1 MIEKRN
7 DPKSLMMFISSMLIF
22 GTIGIFRRYIPLPSA
37 LLACCRGVI
46 GSVFLLILAAVRK
59 REKREKLGAK
69 KITIFI
75 IMGVLIGINWLL
87 LFEAYNYTT
96 VPTATLCY
104 YMEPTIVVLL
114 SPLVFR
120 EKLTLKKGICAL
132 VAVIGMVFVSGVMEN
147 GMPALAEM
155 KGVLLGLGAAVLYAT
170 VVIINKKMPGVEVY
184 QKTTI
189 QLLAAAIIMVPY
201 LLLTENFAE
210 VKWNPTAVI
219 MLLVVGLIHTG
230 VAYALNFGSMDGLRG
245 QSIALFSYLDPI
257 TALILSALILHE
269 TMSVWGMIGAVLILG
284 AAFISEFNGKSP
296 EKVSEKTEL

>member
-1 MIEKRN
+1 MNERN
-7 DPKSLMMFISSMLIF
+7 DRKSLVMFISSMLIF

-46 GSVFLLILAAVRK
+46 GAAFLLVLTLTK
-59 REKREKLGAK
+59 KGRERQKLGTK
-69 KITIFI
+69 KTAVLI
-75 IMGVLIGINWLL
+75 IMGALIGINWLL

-96 VPTATLCY
+96 VATATLCY
-104 YMEPTIVVLL
+104 YMEPTIVILL

-132 VAVIGMVFVSGVMEN
+132 VAVLGMVFVSGVMEN
-147 GMPALAEM
+147 GVPTLAEL

-210 VKWNPTAVI
+210 VKFNTTAVI
-219 MLLVVGLIHTG
+219 MLLIVGLVHTG
-230 VAYALNFGSMDGLRG
+230 VAYALNFGSMEGLRG
-245 QSIALFSYLDPI
+245 QSIALFSYLDPV

-269 TMSVWGMIGAVLILG
+269 TMSGWGITGAVLILG
-284 AAFISEFNGKSP
+284 AALISEFNGKP
-296 EKVSEKTEL
+296 KRGEA

>member
-1 MIEKRN
+1 MTEKKN
-7 DPKSLMMFISSMLIF
+7 DPKSLAMFIGSMLIF
-22 GTIGIFRRYIPLPSA
+22 STIGIFRRYIPLPSA

-46 GSVFLLILAAVRK
+46 GSAFLLILAFARK

-69 KITIFI
+69 KVTVYV
-75 IMGVLIGINWLL
+75 IMGILIGINWLL
-87 LFEAYNYTT
+87 LFEAYNFTT

-104 YMEPTIVVLL
+104 YMEPTIVILL

-132 VAVIGMVFVSGVMEN
+132 VAVIGMVFVSGVMDN
-147 GMPALAEM
+147 GIPKLAEL
-155 KGVLLGLGAAVLYAT
+155 KGVLLGLGAAVLYAA

-201 LLLTENFAE
+201 LLLTEDFTQVQCNT
-210 VKWNPTAVI
+210 TAII
-219 MLLVVGLIHTG
+219 MLLVVGLVHTG

-245 QSIALFSYLDPI
+245 QSLALFSYLDPI

-269 TMSVWGMIGAVLILG
+269 TMSPWGMIGAVLILG
-284 AAFISEFNGKSP
+284 AAFISEFNGKSTK
-296 EKVSEKTEL
+296 KVSE

>member
-1 MIEKRN
+1 MMEKKN
-7 DPKSLMMFISSMLIF
+7 DPKSLVMFISSMLIF

-37 LLACCRGVI
+37 LLACCRGII
-46 GSVFLLILAAVRK
+46 GSAFLLVLAAVRK
-59 REKREKLGAK
+59 GEKREKLGAK
-69 KITIFI
+69 KTAVFI

-104 YMEPTIVVLL
+104 YMEPTIVILL

-132 VAVIGMVFVSGVMEN
+132 VAVVGMVFVSGVVEN
-147 GMPALAEM
+147 GVPKLAEM

-170 VVIINKKMPGVEVY
+170 VVIINKKMPGVAVY

-189 QLLAAAIIMVPY
+189 QLLAAALIMVPY
-201 LLLTENFAE
+201 LLLTENLAE
-210 VKWNPTAVI
+210 VTFNTTAII
-219 MLLVVGLIHTG
+219 MLLIVGLIHTG

-257 TALILSALILHE
+257 AALILSALILHE
-269 TMSVWGMIGAVLILG
+269 TMSLWGMIGAVLILG
-284 AAFISEFNGKSP
+284 AAMISEFDGKS
-296 EKVSEKTEL
+296 EK

>member
-1 MIEKRN
+1 MMEKKN
-7 DPKSLMMFISSMLIF
+7 DPKSLVMFISSMLIF

-37 LLACCRGVI
+37 LLACCRGII
-46 GSVFLLILAAVRK
+46 GSAFLLVLAAVRK
-59 REKREKLGAK
+59 GEKREKLGAK
-69 KITIFI
+69 KTAVFI

-104 YMEPTIVVLL
+104 YMEPTIVILL

-132 VAVIGMVFVSGVMEN
+132 VAVVGMVFVSGVVEN
-147 GMPALAEM
+147 GVPKLAEM

-170 VVIINKKMPGVEVY
+170 VVIINKKMPGVAVY

-189 QLLAAAIIMVPY
+189 QLLAAALIMVPY
-201 LLLTENFAE
+201 LLLTENLAE
-210 VKWNPTAVI
+210 VTFNTTAII
-219 MLLVVGLIHTG
+219 MLLIVGLIHTG

-269 TMSVWGMIGAVLILG
+269 TMSLWGMIGAVLILG
-284 AAFISEFNGKSP
+284 AAMISEFDGKS
-296 EKVSEKTEL
+296 KK

>member
-1 MIEKRN
+1 MTDKKN
-7 DPKSLMMFISSMLIF
+7 DPKSLIMFISSMLIF

-46 GSVFLLILAAVRK
+46 GSVFLLILATARKQGK
-59 REKREKLGAK
+59 REKIGAK
-69 KITIFI
+69 KFTIFA

-104 YMEPTIVVLL
+104 YMEPTIVILL
-114 SPLVFR
+114 SPLVFH

-132 VAVIGMVFVSGVMEN
+132 VAVVGMVFVSGVVEN
-147 GMPALAEM
+147 GVPSLAEL

-170 VVIINKKMPGVEVY
+170 VVIINKKLPGVEVY

-201 LLLTENFAE
+201 LLLTENFTE
-210 VKWNPTAVI
+210 VKCNATAVV

-269 TMSVWGMIGAVLILG
+269 TMSVWGVIGAVLILG
-284 AAFISEFNGKSP
+284 AAFLSEFEGKA
-296 EKVSEKTEL
+296 KKTKDTESI